1 MSYNSN
7 YTGTQ
12 VENRLKQGYY
22 EDIIAQGVAAGYY
35 KEDEVPTK
43 EELDAKLAKPELGG
57 VIRVEES

>member
-35 KEDEVPTK
+35 TEDEVPTK
-43 EELDAKLAKPELGG
+43 EELDAKLANPELGG